1 MERFDI
7 PAPVVFMSKKTKA
20 DNPQAS
26 MFETLSF
33 EAAMTELEGLVG
45 QIESGQLPLEQSLAA
60 YKRGSELL
68 QHCQQSLA
76 DVEQQVRILTESN
89 QLQPY
94 TDNQ

>member
-1 MERFDI
+1 
-7 PAPVVFMSKKTKA
+7 MSKKTKA

-33 EAAMTELEGLVG
+33 EAAMAELEGLVG

-68 QHCQQSLA
+68 QHGQQSLA

-94 TDNQ
+94 THNK

>member
-1 MERFDI
+1 MLSA
-7 PAPVVFMSKKTKA
+7 PAPVVFMSKKPKA
-20 DNPQAS
+20 DDHQAS
-26 MFETLSF
+26 IFEALSF
-33 EAAMTELEGLVG
+33 EAAMTELESLVA

-60 YKRGSELL
+60 YKRGSELV

-94 TDNQ
+94 NDTK

>member
-1 MERFDI
+1 MERLNI

-33 EAAMTELEGLVG
+33 EAAMAELEGLVG

-76 DVEQQVRILTESN
+76 NVEQQVRILTESN

-94 TDNQ
+94 TDNK

>member
-1 MERFDI
+1 MARFHA

-33 EAAMTELEGLVG
+33 EAAMAELEGLVG

-94 TDNQ
+94 TDNK

>member
-1 MERFDI
+1 
-7 PAPVVFMSKKTKA
+7 MSKKTKA
-20 DNPQAS
+20 DDPQAS
-26 MFETLSF
+26 IFEALSF
-33 EAAMTELEGLVG
+33 ETAMAELEGLVG

-68 QHCQQSLA
+68 QHCQKSLA

-94 TDNQ
+94 IDAK

>member
-1 MERFDI
+1 
-7 PAPVVFMSKKTKA
+7 MSKKTKA
-20 DNPQAS
+20 DDPQAS
-26 MFETLSF
+26 IFEALSF
-33 EAAMTELEGLVG
+33 ETAMTELEGLVG

-68 QHCQQSLA
+68 QHCQKSLA

-94 TDNQ
+94 NDAK

>member
-45 QIESGQLPLEQSLAA
+45 QIESGQLPLEQSLTA

>member
-1 MERFDI
+1 MERLNI

-33 EAAMTELEGLVG
+33 EAAMAELEGLVG

-76 DVEQQVRILTESN
+76 NVEQQVRILTESN

>member
-1 MERFDI
+1 MERLNI

-76 DVEQQVRILTESN
+76 NVEQQVRILTESN